1 MHQSLELRATQQLTL
16 SPQIVQAIR
25 ILQLSAADL
34 EHEVEEALAN
44 NPFLERTELTGSS
57 GTTSSTTEE
66 AVSAPADEDLGET
79 ATLSTSTNDVDAD
92 DREEHDPWTATS
104 SKRNDDERPIG
115 EGYAPS
121 TTLRDHLVEQIAGS
135 RLSEADR
142 IVVEIVIDGLDDDGY
157 LRQTSED
164 LLSAMPQE
172 LGVEPHDVDVAIRFV
187 QSMDP
192 PGIGARSLAECL
204 ALQLERLPDQTPEV
218 TIAKRIVREHID
230 LLALH
235 DSTRL
240 SQKLECGEEIIRRAN
255 ILIRT
260 LNPRPGAQFSDALA
274 RYVVADVVTR
284 KVNGK
289 WIASIHP
296 QALPNIQINQIY
308 ADALHRDRSGNG
320 ALSRHL
326 QEARWLIRN
335 VQQRFETIQRV
346 AQVIVDRQRR
356 FLELGE
362 LAMRPMMLRDVARE
376 LGLHPSTIS
385 RVTSNKYMET
395 PTGLIELKRFFS
407 SKLTN
412 DEDGTSCSSTAIRAL
427 IRELIAAENPTDP
440 LSDVQIARI
449 LASRSIKVARR
460 TVAKYRTA
468 LRIPSVEA
476 RRMSVPGSE
485 NRRATPPRPIAALA
499 QEQRSAKR
507 NAAQKR
513 KEEEAEHEQSEMPA
527 EPRIDE
533 TQIDRRRERPGSAVV
548 TF

>member
-1 MHQSLELRATQQLTL
+1 MQQSLELRTTQQLTL

-44 NPFLERTELTGSS
+44 NPFLEREETAAPPAAA
-57 GTTSSTTEE
+57 STTATTTASAEE
-66 AVSAPADEDLGET
+66 DVGEPAPSVAT
-79 ATLSTSTNDVDAD
+79 ATESD
-92 DREEHDPWTATS
+92 DDGEGHDPWTSVS
-104 SKRNDDERPIG
+104 SKRTDDERPIG
-115 EGYAPS
+115 EGYALS
-121 TTLRDHLVEQIAGS
+121 VTLRDHLIEQLAGS
-135 RLSEADR
+135 RLSEYDR
-142 IVVEIVIDGLDDDGY
+142 LVVEIIIDGLDDDGY
-157 LRQTSED
+157 LRQT
-164 LLSAMPQE
+164 PQE
-172 LGVEPHDVDVAIRFV
+172 LLSSLPEGHPVTAEDVDVAVRFV
-187 QSMDP
+187 QSLDP
-192 PGIGARSLAECL
+192 AGIGARNLAECL
-204 ALQLERLPDQTPEV
+204 GLQLDRVDDAGDELP
-218 TIAKRIVREHID
+218 IAKRIVREHLD

-240 SQKLECGEEIIRRAN
+240 AHKLNVTEETVRRAN
-255 ILIRT
+255 ILIRK
-260 LNPRPGAQFSDALA
+260 LNPRPGGQFSESQA
-274 RYVVADVVTR
+274 RYVVADVIAR

-308 ADALHRDRSGNG
+308 ADALQRDRSGNG
-320 ALSRHL
+320 ALTRHL

-362 LAMRPMMLRDVARE
+362 LAMRPLMLRDVARE

-395 PTGLIELKRFFS
+395 PSGLIELKRFFS
-407 SKLTN
+407 SRLTN
-412 DEDGTSCSSTAIRAL
+412 EEDGSSCSSTAIRAL
-427 IRELIAAENPTDP
+427 IRELIAAEDARNP

-476 RRMSVPGSE
+476 RRMSVTGVEPL
-485 NRRATPPRPIAALA
+485 RPAPPRPIAALA
-499 QEQRSAKR
+499 SERRWSKR
-507 NAAQKR
+507 NQQAPK
-513 KEEEAEHEQSEMPA
+513 AESPSELTP
-527 EPRIDE
+527 P
-533 TQIDRRRERPGSAVV
+533 V
-548 TF
+548 

>member
-1 MHQSLELRATQQLTL
+1 MQQTLELRTTQQLTL

-44 NPFLERTELTGSS
+44 NPFLERAEPASATAA
-57 GTTSSTTEE
+57 GTTPSSTAANEE
-66 AVSAPADEDLGET
+66 EPAEAAPAPSAGTE
-79 ATLSTSTNDVDAD
+79 SD
-92 DREEHDPWTATS
+92 DDSEAHDPWTSTT

-115 EGYAPS
+115 EGYALN
-121 TTLRDHLVEQIAGS
+121 TTLRDHLIEQLAGS
-135 RLSEADR
+135 RLSEYDR
-142 IVVEIVIDGLDDDGY
+142 LVVEIVIDGLDDDGY
-157 LRQTSED
+157 LRQTPEE
-164 LLSAMPQE
+164 LLSALPE
-172 LGVEPHDVDVAIRFV
+172 GITVSAEDVDVAVRFV
-187 QSMDP
+187 QSLDP

-204 ALQLERLPDQTPEV
+204 SLQLDRFGDEGEELAV
-218 TIAKRIVREHID
+218 AKQIVRQHLD

-240 SQKLECGEEIIRRAN
+240 AHKLGVPEETIRRAN
-255 ILIRT
+255 VFIRK
-260 LNPRPGAQFSDALA
+260 LNPRPGGQFSESQA
-274 RYVVADVVTR
+274 RYVVADVIAR

-308 ADALHRDRSGNG
+308 ADALQRDRSGNG
-320 ALSRHL
+320 ALTRHL

-362 LAMRPMMLRDVARE
+362 LAMRPLMLRDVARE

-395 PTGLIELKRFFS
+395 PSGLIELKRFFS
-407 SKLTN
+407 SRLTN
-412 DEDGTSCSSTAIRAL
+412 EEDGSSCSSTAIRAL
-427 IRELIAAENPTDP
+427 IRELIAAEDARNP

-476 RRMSVPGSE
+476 RRMSVTGVEPT
-485 NRRATPPRPIAALA
+485 RPAPPRPIAALA
-499 QEQRSAKR
+499 SERRWSKR
-507 NAAQKR
+507 NQAQK
-513 KEEEAEHEQSEMPA
+513 PA
-527 EPRIDE
+527 ATNELSP
-533 TQIDRRRERPGSAVV
+533 SN
-548 TF
+548 

>member
-1 MHQSLELRATQQLTL
+1 MQQSLELRATQQLTL

-44 NPFLERTELTGSS
+44 NPFLERAEPSAQ
-57 GTTSSTTEE
+57 GTSATSSTTTTAAAEE
-66 AVSAPADEDLGET
+66 EPVEATPLAPAAAEAD
-79 ATLSTSTNDVDAD
+79 D
-92 DREEHDPWTATS
+92 DREEHDPWTS
-104 SKRNDDERPIG
+104 SSPKRTDDERPIG

-121 TTLRDHLVEQIAGS
+121 TTLRDHLVEQLAGA

-142 IVVEIVIDGLDDDGY
+142 LVVEIVIDGLDDDGY
-157 LRQTSED
+157 LRQTPEE
-164 LLSAMPQE
+164 LLSAMPPE
-172 LGVEPHDVDVAIRFV
+172 CHISPEEVDVAVRFV
-187 QSMDP
+187 QSLDP

-204 ALQLERLPDQTPEV
+204 HLQLERLSEQNDDIA
-218 TIAKRIVREHID
+218 IAKQIVRDHID

-240 SQKLECGEEIIRRAN
+240 SHKLGCGEEAIRRAN
-255 ILIRT
+255 IIIRS
-260 LNPRPGAQFSDALA
+260 LNPRPGAQFSDSQA
-274 RYVVADVVTR
+274 RYVVADVVAR

-296 QALPNIQINQIY
+296 QALPHIQINQIY
-308 ADALHRDRSGNG
+308 ADALQRDRSGNG
-320 ALSRHL
+320 ALARHL

-395 PTGLIELKRFFS
+395 PSGLIELKRFFS
-407 SKLTN
+407 SRLTN

-427 IRELIAAENPTDP
+427 IRELIAAENPADP

-476 RRMSVPGSE
+476 RRMAVTGGAP
-485 NRRATPPRPIAALA
+485 RRASPPRPIAALA
-499 QEQRSAKR
+499 SERRRSSKHAEPEADSKS
-507 NAAQKR
+507 
-513 KEEEAEHEQSEMPA
+513 EAEGKSEADSKSAPS
-527 EPRIDE
+527 DE
-533 TQIDRRRERPGSAVV
+533 IATA
-548 TF
+548 

>member
-1 MHQSLELRATQQLTL
+1 MQQTLEFRATQQLTL

-34 EHEVEEALAN
+34 DHEVEEALAN
-44 NPFLERTELTGSS
+44 NPFLERTESTS
-57 GTTSSTTEE
+57 GGAPSEDTPGEATASAADDDIGEPTALSTTNNE
-66 AVSAPADEDLGET
+66 VDMDE
-79 ATLSTSTNDVDAD
+79 
-92 DREEHDPWTATS
+92 REEHDPWTATA

-121 TTLRDHLVEQIAGS
+121 TTLREHLVDQLAGS
-135 RLSEADR
+135 RLSAAER
-142 IVVEIVIDGLDDDGY
+142 LVVEVVIDGLDDDGY
-157 LRQTSED
+157 LRQSADE

-172 LGVEPHDVDVAIRFV
+172 LGVELHDVEVAIRFI

-204 ALQLERLPDQTPEV
+204 ALQLERLPEHSAEV
-218 TIAKRIVREHID
+218 EIAKQIVREHID

-240 SQKLECGEEIIRRAN
+240 SQKLACSEESIRRAN
-255 ILIRT
+255 VIIRA
-260 LNPRPGAQFSDALA
+260 LNPRPGAQFSEALA

-296 QALPNIQINQIY
+296 QALPNIQVNQVY
-308 ADALHRDRSGNG
+308 ADALQRDRTGHG
-320 ALSRHL
+320 ALARHL

-427 IRELIAAENPTDP
+427 IRELIAAENPADP

-485 NRRATPPRPIAALA
+485 TRRSSPPRPIAALA

-507 NAAQKR
+507 KAAAQR
-513 KEEEAEHEQSEMPA
+513 KDA
-527 EPRIDE
+527 EPTRLEQLPPDAPVE
-533 TQIDRRRERPGSAVV
+533 HHERPVSQVV

>member
-1 MHQSLELRATQQLTL
+1 MQQTLELRATQQLTL

-25 ILQLSAADL
+25 ILQLSASDL

-44 NPFLERTELTGSS
+44 NPFLERVDPTGSAS
-57 GTTSSTTEE
+57 AGSTSSTSPSATGEE
-66 AVSAPADEDLGET
+66 ESADVPALPASSAENEDERDEY
-79 ATLSTSTNDVDAD
+79 
-92 DREEHDPWTATS
+92 DPWTSALP
-104 SKRNDDERPIG
+104 KRNDDERPIG

-121 TTLRDHLVEQIAGS
+121 TTLRDHLVEQLAGS
-135 RLSEADR
+135 RLTPKDR
-142 IVVEIVIDGLDDDGY
+142 LVVEVVIDGLDDDGY
-157 LRQTSED
+157 LRQTTDE
-164 LLSAMPQE
+164 LLSAMPPG
-172 LGVEPHDVDVAIRFV
+172 LGADAQAVECAIRFV

-204 ALQLERLPDQTPEV
+204 ALQLERLPEQSADIN
-218 TIAKRIVREHID
+218 IAKLIVRDHID

-240 SQKLECGEEIIRRAN
+240 SHKLECGEDAIRRAN
-255 ILIRT
+255 VLIKG
-260 LNPRPGAQFSDALA
+260 LNPRPGAQFSETQA
-274 RYVVADVVTR
+274 RYVVADVIAR

-308 ADALHRDRSGNG
+308 ADALQRDRSGNG
-320 ALSRHL
+320 ALARHL

-407 SKLTN
+407 SRLTN

-427 IRELIAAENPTDP
+427 IRELIAAENPADP

-476 RRMSVPGSE
+476 RRMSVPGAE
-485 NRRATPPRPIAALA
+485 PRRGSPPRPIAALA
-499 QEQRSAKR
+499 QERRSAKQ
-507 NAAQKR
+507 AAR
-513 KEEEAEHEQSEMPA
+513 APAAAEHEEEEESVVRPDPGAQPA
-527 EPRIDE
+527 SSP
-533 TQIDRRRERPGSAVV
+533 QVHAM
-548 TF
+548 

>member
-1 MHQSLELRATQQLTL
+1 MQQSLELRTTQQLTL

-44 NPFLERTELTGSS
+44 NPFLERAESAAQP
-57 GTTSSTTEE
+57 TTPSTTATASTAE
-66 AVSAPADEDLGET
+66 DEVVEPVQTPTTASESDDDGEG
-79 ATLSTSTNDVDAD
+79 
-92 DREEHDPWTATS
+92 HDPWTSTAP
-104 SKRNDDERPIG
+104 KRSDDERPIG
-115 EGYAPS
+115 EGYALS
-121 TTLRDHLVEQIAGS
+121 VTLRDHLVEQLAGS
-135 RLSEADR
+135 RLSDYDR
-142 IVVEIVIDGLDDDGY
+142 LVVEIVIDGLDDDGY
-157 LRQTSED
+157 LRQTPEELMST
-164 LLSAMPQE
+164 LPQGHPVTAE
-172 LGVEPHDVDVAIRFV
+172 DVDVAIRFV

-204 ALQLERLPDQTPEV
+204 TLQLDRMSDESDELA
-218 TIAKRIVREHID
+218 IAKRIVREHLD

-240 SQKLECGEEIIRRAN
+240 AHKLNVTEETVRRAN
-255 ILIRT
+255 ILIRK
-260 LNPRPGAQFSDALA
+260 LNPRPGGQFSESQA
-274 RYVVADVVTR
+274 RYVVADVIAR

-289 WIASIHP
+289 WVASIHP

-308 ADALHRDRSGNG
+308 ADALQRDRSGNG
-320 ALSRHL
+320 ALTRHL

-362 LAMRPMMLRDVARE
+362 LAMRPLMLRDVARE

-395 PTGLIELKRFFS
+395 PSGLIELKRFFS
-407 SKLTN
+407 SRLTN
-412 DEDGTSCSSTAIRAL
+412 DEDGSSCSSTAIRAL
-427 IRELIAAENPTDP
+427 IRELIAAEDPRNP

-468 LRIPSVEA
+468 LRLPSVEA
-476 RRMSVPGSE
+476 RRMSVTGVEPT
-485 NRRATPPRPIAALA
+485 RPAPPRPIAALA
-499 QEQRSAKR
+499 SERRWSKR
-507 NAAQKR
+507 NQQAQKPDAPN
-513 KEEEAEHEQSEMPA
+513 ELTS
-527 EPRIDE
+527 
-533 TQIDRRRERPGSAVV
+533 SA
-548 TF
+548 

>member
-1 MHQSLELRATQQLTL
+1 MRLADSDGTIAPGATMQQSLDLRTTQQLTL

-25 ILQLSAADL
+25 ILQLSASDL

-44 NPFLERTELTGSS
+44 NPFLERAESAAQPTAA
-57 GTTSSTTEE
+57 STTGTVAASPEEE
-66 AVSAPADEDLGET
+66 APEPVTSPSAAAESEDDGEG
-79 ATLSTSTNDVDAD
+79 
-92 DREEHDPWTATS
+92 HDPWTSTS
-104 SKRNDDERPIG
+104 PRRTDDERPIG

-121 TTLRDHLVEQIAGS
+121 VTLRDHLVEQLAGS
-135 RLSEADR
+135 RLSEYDR
-142 IVVEIVIDGLDDDGY
+142 LVVEMVIDGLDDDGY
-157 LRQTSED
+157 LRQSPEE
-164 LLSAMPQE
+164 LLSL
-172 LGVEPHDVDVAIRFV
+172 LGDGHPVTVEDVDVAVRFV
-187 QSMDP
+187 QSLDP
-192 PGIGARSLAECL
+192 AGIGARSLAECL
-204 ALQLERLPDQTPEV
+204 ALQLDRMTDAGDELH
-218 TIAKRIVREHID
+218 IAKRIVREHLD

-240 SQKLECGEEIIRRAN
+240 AHKLGVTEETIRRAN
-255 ILIRT
+255 ILIRK
-260 LNPRPGAQFSDALA
+260 LNPRPGGQFSESQA
-274 RYVVADVVTR
+274 RYVVADVITR

-289 WIASIHP
+289 WVASIHP

-308 ADALHRDRSGNG
+308 ADALQRDRSGNG
-320 ALSRHL
+320 ALTRHL

-362 LAMRPMMLRDVARE
+362 LAMRPLMLRDVARE

-407 SKLTN
+407 SRLTN
-412 DEDGTSCSSTAIRAL
+412 EEDGSSCSSTAIRAL
-427 IRELIAAENPTDP
+427 IRELIAAENPSNP

-476 RRMSVPGSE
+476 RRMSVTGVEPT
-485 NRRATPPRPIAALA
+485 RPAPPRPIAALA
-499 QEQRSAKR
+499 SERRWSKR
-507 NAAQKR
+507 NQPPKSGAPT
-513 KEEEAEHEQSEMPA
+513 ELSP
-527 EPRIDE
+527 
-533 TQIDRRRERPGSAVV
+533 SL
-548 TF
+548 

>member
-1 MHQSLELRATQQLTL
+1 MQQSLELRTTQQLTL

-34 EHEVEEALAN
+34 EHEVEEALAS
-44 NPFLERTELTGSS
+44 NPFLERVESTAQP
-57 GTTSSTTEE
+57 TTSTTATATTVEEE
-66 AVSAPADEDLGET
+66 AAEPTPAPTAGAEIDDEAD
-79 ATLSTSTNDVDAD
+79 A
-92 DREEHDPWTATS
+92 HDPWTSTS
-104 SKRNDDERPIG
+104 SKRTDDERPIG
-115 EGYAPS
+115 EGYALNA
-121 TTLRDHLVEQIAGS
+121 TLRDHLIEQLAGS
-135 RLSEADR
+135 RLSEHDR
-142 IVVEIVIDGLDDDGY
+142 LVVEIVIDGLDDDGY
-157 LRQTSED
+157 LRQTPED
-164 LLSAMPQE
+164 LLSALPE
-172 LGVEPHDVDVAIRFV
+172 GVSISAQDVDVAVRFV
-187 QSMDP
+187 QSLDP

-204 ALQLERLPDQTPEV
+204 ALQLERMENGAEELG
-218 TIAKRIVREHID
+218 IAKRIVRDHLD

-240 SQKLECGEEIIRRAN
+240 AHKLGVSEETIRRAN
-255 ILIRT
+255 ILIRK
-260 LNPRPGAQFSDALA
+260 LNPRPGGQFSESQA
-274 RYVVADVVTR
+274 RYVVADVITR

-308 ADALHRDRSGNG
+308 ADALQRDRSGNG
-320 ALSRHL
+320 ALTRHL

-362 LAMRPMMLRDVARE
+362 LAMRPLMLRDVARE

-395 PTGLIELKRFFS
+395 PSGLIELKRFFS
-407 SKLTN
+407 SRLTN
-412 DEDGTSCSSTAIRAL
+412 EEDGSSCSSTAIRAL
-427 IRELIAAENPTDP
+427 IRELIAAENPANP

-449 LASRSIKVARR
+449 LASRSIRVARR

-476 RRMSVPGSE
+476 RRMAVTGVES
-485 NRRATPPRPIAALA
+485 NRSTPPRPIAALA
-499 QEQRSAKR
+499 SERRWSKR
-507 NAAQKR
+507 NQPQPAGAAST
-513 KEEEAEHEQSEMPA
+513 EQPPA
-527 EPRIDE
+527 P
-533 TQIDRRRERPGSAVV
+533 
-548 TF
+548 

>member
-1 MHQSLELRATQQLTL
+1 VDQL
-16 SPQIVQAIR
+16 
-25 ILQLSAADL
+25 
-34 EHEVEEALAN
+34 
-44 NPFLERTELTGSS
+44 
-57 GTTSSTTEE
+57 
-66 AVSAPADEDLGET
+66 
-79 ATLSTSTNDVDAD
+79 
-92 DREEHDPWTATS
+92 
-104 SKRNDDERPIG
+104 
-115 EGYAPS
+115 
-121 TTLRDHLVEQIAGS
+121 AGS
-135 RLSEADR
+135 RLSDAER
-142 IVVEIVIDGLDDDGY
+142 LLVEVVIDGLDDDGY
-157 LRQTSED
+157 LRQTTEE
-164 LLSAMPQE
+164 LLSAMPQK
-172 LGVEPHDVDVAIRFV
+172 LGVEAHDIEVAIRFI

-204 ALQLERLPDQTPEV
+204 ALQLERLPEHSEDIE
-218 TIAKRIVREHID
+218 IAQRIVREHID

-240 SQKLECGEEIIRRAN
+240 SQKLGCSEEAIRRAN
-255 ILIRT
+255 MVIRT
-260 LNPRPGAQFSDALA
+260 LNPRPGAQFSEALA
-274 RYVVADVVTR
+274 RYVVADVITR
-284 KVNGK
+284 KINGK
-289 WIASIHP
+289 WVASIHP
-296 QALPNIQINQIY
+296 QALPNIQVNQIY
-308 ADALHRDRSGNG
+308 AEALHRDRTGNG
-320 ALSRHL
+320 ALARHL

-407 SKLTN
+407 SRLTN

-427 IRELIAAENPTDP
+427 IRELIAAENPADP

-485 NRRATPPRPIAALA
+485 ARRSAPPRPIAALA

-507 NAAQKR
+507 KAATQR
-513 KEEEAEHEQSEMPA
+513 EDEDPVHPQDDARIEHRQ
-527 EPRIDE
+527 
-533 TQIDRRRERPGSAVV
+533 RPSSAVV
-548 TF
+548 IF

>member
-66 AVSAPADEDLGET
+66 AISAPADEDLPET
-79 ATLSTSTNDVDAD
+79 AALSTSTNDIDAD

-135 RLSEADR
+135 RLSDADR
-142 IVVEIVIDGLDDDGY
+142 LVVEIVIDGLDDDGY

-172 LGVEPHDVDVAIRFV
+172 LGVEPHDVDVAVRFV

-218 TIAKRIVREHID
+218 AIAKRIVREHID

-427 IRELIAAENPTDP
+427 IRELIAAENPADP

-485 NRRATPPRPIAALA
+485 SRRATPPRPIAALA

-513 KEEEAEHEQSEMPA
+513 KEEEAEHEQSEIPA
-527 EPRIDE
+527 EPQIDD
-533 TQIDRRRERPGSAVV
+533 TPIDRRRERPGSAVI

>member
-1 MHQSLELRATQQLTL
+1 MQQTLELRATQQLTL

-44 NPFLERTELTGSS
+44 NPFLERTEPAAAAAASS
-57 GTTSSTTEE
+57 TSST
-66 AVSAPADEDLGET
+66 VSTPGSEDET
-79 ATLSTSTNDVDAD
+79 AESPALPTTAAEMED
-92 DREEHDPWTATS
+92 DRDEHDSWANALP
-104 SKRNDDERPIG
+104 KRNDDERPIG

-121 TTLRDHLVEQIAGS
+121 TTLRDHLIEQLAGS
-135 RLSEADR
+135 RLSDADR
-142 IVVEIVIDGLDDDGY
+142 LVVEIVIDGLDDDGY
-157 LRQTSED
+157 LRQSADE
-164 LLSAMPQE
+164 LLSAMPPEYQ
-172 LGVEPHDVDVAIRFV
+172 VESQDVDVAVRFV

-204 ALQLERLPDQTPEV
+204 ALQLERLPEQTPDTE
-218 TIAKRIVREHID
+218 IAKRIVRQHID

-240 SQKLECGEEIIRRAN
+240 AHKLECGEDAIRRAN
-255 ILIRT
+255 ILIKS

-274 RYVVADVVTR
+274 RYVVADVITR

-308 ADALHRDRSGNG
+308 ADALQRDRSGNG

-395 PTGLIELKRFFS
+395 PSGLIELKRFFS
-407 SKLTN
+407 SRLTN

-427 IRELIAAENPTDP
+427 IRELIAAENSADP

-476 RRMSVPGSE
+476 RRMSVTGAEP
-485 NRRATPPRPIAALA
+485 RRSSPPRPIAALA
-499 QEQRSAKR
+499 QERRAKR
-507 NAAQKR
+507 AAQ
-513 KEEEAEHEQSEMPA
+513 AQQTIEHTPPEIA
-527 EPRIDE
+527 H
-533 TQIDRRRERPGSAVV
+533 V
-548 TF
+548 

>member
-1 MHQSLELRATQQLTL
+1 MQQTLEFRATQQLTL

-25 ILQLSAADL
+25 ILQLSASDL

-44 NPFLERTELTGSS
+44 NPFLERTESTAGAAPSTEVA
-57 GTTSSTTEE
+57 GEATTSASDEDMDEPNSLSTT
-66 AVSAPADEDLGET
+66 G
-79 ATLSTSTNDVDAD
+79 NDVDMD
-92 DREEHDPWTATS
+92 DREEHDPWTATT

-121 TTLRDHLVEQIAGS
+121 TTLREYLVDQLAGS
-135 RLSEADR
+135 RLSDAER
-142 IVVEIVIDGLDDDGY
+142 LLVEVVIDGLDDDGY
-157 LRQTSED
+157 LRQTTEE

-172 LGVEPHDVDVAIRFV
+172 LGVEAHDIEVAIRFI

-204 ALQLERLPDQTPEV
+204 ALQLERLPEHSEDIE
-218 TIAKRIVREHID
+218 IAQRIVREHID

-240 SQKLECGEEIIRRAN
+240 SQKLECSEEAIRRAN
-255 ILIRT
+255 MVIRT
-260 LNPRPGAQFSDALA
+260 LNPRPGAQFSEALA
-274 RYVVADVVTR
+274 RYVVADVITR
-284 KVNGK
+284 KINGK
-289 WIASIHP
+289 WVASIHP
-296 QALPNIQINQIY
+296 QALPNIQVNQIY
-308 ADALHRDRSGNG
+308 ADALHRDRTGNG
-320 ALSRHL
+320 ALARHL

-407 SKLTN
+407 SRLTN

-427 IRELIAAENPTDP
+427 IRELIAAENPVDP

-485 NRRATPPRPIAALA
+485 TRRSSPPRPIAALA

-507 NAAQKR
+507 KAATQR
-513 KEEEAEHEQSEMPA
+513 KEEETEHPQDDA
-527 EPRIDE
+527 RIE
-533 TQIDRRRERPGSAVV
+533 HRQRPSSAVV
-548 TF
+548 IF

>member
-1 MHQSLELRATQQLTL
+1 MHQSLELRTTQQLTL

-34 EHEVEEALAN
+34 EHEVEEALSN
-44 NPFLERTELTGSS
+44 NPFLERTEAAGAAPPSS
-57 GTTSSTTEE
+57 ASASTTASVTEDESAE
-66 AVSAPADEDLGET
+66 APPLAST
-79 ATLSTSTNDVDAD
+79 AAEIDD
-92 DREEHDPWTATS
+92 DRGDDHDSWANSLP
-104 SKRNDDERPIG
+104 KRSDDERPIG

-121 TTLRDHLVEQIAGS
+121 TTLRDHLVEQLAGS
-135 RLSEADR
+135 RLSDADR
-142 IVVEIVIDGLDDDGY
+142 LVVEIVIDGLDDDGY
-157 LRQTSED
+157 LRQSTEE
-164 LLSAMPQE
+164 LLSAMPPE
-172 LGVEPHDVDVAIRFV
+172 CPVEPQDVDVAVRFV

-204 ALQLERLPDQTPEV
+204 ALQLDRLPERTPDV
-218 TIAKRIVREHID
+218 DIAKRIVREHID

-240 SQKLECGEEIIRRAN
+240 AHKLDCDEDTIRRAN
-255 ILIRT
+255 IIIKS

-308 ADALHRDRSGNG
+308 ADALQRDRSGNG

-427 IRELIAAENPTDP
+427 IRELIAAENPADP
-440 LSDVQIARI
+440 LSDVQIARV

-476 RRMSVPGSE
+476 RRMSVTGAEP
-485 NRRATPPRPIAALA
+485 RRSSPPRPIAALA
-499 QEQRSAKR
+499 QERRAKR
-507 NAAQKR
+507 AAQAQQL
-513 KEEEAEHEQSEMPA
+513 EAA
-527 EPRIDE
+527 
-533 TQIDRRRERPGSAVV
+533 TA
-548 TF
+548 

>member
-1 MHQSLELRATQQLTL
+1 MQQTLELRATQQLTL

-34 EHEVEEALAN
+34 EHEVEEALSN
-44 NPFLERTELTGSS
+44 NPFLERTDSAGNSTPATSTATTEAEDEVAES
-57 GTTSSTTEE
+57 GPVTTS
-66 AVSAPADEDLGET
+66 VSDPE
-79 ATLSTSTNDVDAD
+79 D
-92 DREEHDPWTATS
+92 DRDDHDSWASVS

-121 TTLRDHLVEQIAGS
+121 TTLRDHLVEQLAGS
-135 RLSEADR
+135 RLSDADR
-142 IVVEIVIDGLDDDGY
+142 LVVEVVIDGLDDDGY
-157 LRQTSED
+157 LRQTPEEI
-164 LLSAMPQE
+164 LSAVPPE
-172 LGVEPHDVDVAIRFV
+172 CPIGAEDIDVAVRFV

-204 ALQLERLPDQTPEV
+204 ALQLERLPEQTDDV
-218 TIAKRIVREHID
+218 QVGKRIVREHID

-240 SQKLECGEEIIRRAN
+240 SHKLGCSEETIRRAN
-255 ILIRT
+255 ILIRR
-260 LNPRPGAQFSDALA
+260 LNPRPGAQFSDSQA
-274 RYVVADVVTR
+274 RYVVADVITR
-284 KVNGK
+284 KLNGK

-308 ADALHRDRSGNG
+308 ADALQRDRSGNG
-320 ALSRHL
+320 ALARHL

-407 SKLTN
+407 SRLTN
-412 DEDGTSCSSTAIRAL
+412 DEDGTTCSSTAIRAL
-427 IRELIAAENPTDP
+427 IRELIAAENPADP

-476 RRMSVPGSE
+476 RRMSVTGIAP
-485 NRRATPPRPIAALA
+485 RRNSPPRPIAALA
-499 QEQRSAKR
+499 SERRSAQR
-507 NAAQKR
+507 NASRAQ
-513 KEEEAEHEQSEMPA
+513 EASPSPTELAS
-527 EPRIDE
+527 
-533 TQIDRRRERPGSAVV
+533 SL
-548 TF
+548 

>member
-1 MHQSLELRATQQLTL
+1 MCLADKATITALGANMQQSLELRTTQQLTL

-44 NPFLERTELTGSS
+44 NPFLERTEPATQPAASS
-57 GTTSSTTEE
+57 TSSAAAPAEEDTVEPVAPTASATESEDDGDAHQPWTTTS
-66 AVSAPADEDLGET
+66 P
-79 ATLSTSTNDVDAD
+79 
-92 DREEHDPWTATS
+92 
-104 SKRNDDERPIG
+104 KRTDDERPIG
-115 EGYAPS
+115 EGYALS
-121 TTLRDHLVEQIAGS
+121 VTLRDHLVEQLAGS
-135 RLSEADR
+135 RLSEYDR
-142 IVVEIVIDGLDDDGY
+142 LVVEIVIDGLDDDGY
-157 LRQTSED
+157 LRQSPEE
-164 LLSAMPQE
+164 LLSALPAGHSVTPE
-172 LGVEPHDVDVAIRFV
+172 EVEVAVRLV
-187 QSMDP
+187 QSLDP
-192 PGIGARSLAECL
+192 PGIGARNLAECL
-204 ALQLERLPDQTPEV
+204 ALQLERSGESGDEV
-218 TIAKRIVREHID
+218 EIAKRIVREHLD

-240 SQKLECGEEIIRRAN
+240 AHKLGVSEEMIRRAN
-255 ILIRT
+255 ILIRK
-260 LNPRPGAQFSDALA
+260 LNPRPGGQFSESQA
-274 RYVVADVVTR
+274 RYVVADVVAR

-308 ADALHRDRSGNG
+308 ADALSRDRSGNG
-320 ALSRHL
+320 ALTRHL

-362 LAMRPMMLRDVARE
+362 LAMRPLMLRDVARE

-395 PTGLIELKRFFS
+395 PSGLIELKRFFS
-407 SKLTN
+407 SRLTN
-412 DEDGTSCSSTAIRAL
+412 EEDGSSCSSTAIRAL
-427 IRELIAAENPTDP
+427 IRELIAAEDPRNP

-476 RRMSVPGSE
+476 RRMSVTGVEPT
-485 NRRATPPRPIAALA
+485 RPAPPRPIAALA
-499 QEQRSAKR
+499 SERRWSKR
-507 NAAQKR
+507 NQQSQKP
-513 KEEEAEHEQSEMPA
+513 EAPNEATP
-527 EPRIDE
+527 P
-533 TQIDRRRERPGSAVV
+533 V
-548 TF
+548 

>member
-1 MHQSLELRATQQLTL
+1 MQQTLEFRATQQLTL

-25 ILQLSAADL
+25 ILQLSASDL

-44 NPFLERTELTGSS
+44 NPFLERTESTAGAAPSTEAA
-57 GTTSSTTEE
+57 GEATTSATDEDMAEPTSLSTT
-66 AVSAPADEDLGET
+66 G
-79 ATLSTSTNDVDAD
+79 NDVDMD
-92 DREEHDPWTATS
+92 DREEHDPWTATT

-121 TTLRDHLVEQIAGS
+121 TTLRDYLVDQLAGS
-135 RLSEADR
+135 RLSDAER
-142 IVVEIVIDGLDDDGY
+142 LLVEVVIDGLDDDGY
-157 LRQTSED
+157 LRQTTEE
-164 LLSAMPQE
+164 LLSAMPQK
-172 LGVEPHDVDVAIRFV
+172 LGVEAHDIEVAIRFI

-204 ALQLERLPDQTPEV
+204 ALQLERLPEHSEDIE
-218 TIAKRIVREHID
+218 IAQRIVREHID

-240 SQKLECGEEIIRRAN
+240 SQKLGCSEEAIRRAN
-255 ILIRT
+255 MVIRT
-260 LNPRPGAQFSDALA
+260 LNPRPGAQFSEALA
-274 RYVVADVVTR
+274 RYVVADVITR
-284 KVNGK
+284 KINGK
-289 WIASIHP
+289 WVASIHP
-296 QALPNIQINQIY
+296 QALPNIQVNQIY
-308 ADALHRDRSGNG
+308 AEALHRDRTGNG
-320 ALSRHL
+320 ALARHL

-407 SKLTN
+407 SRLTN

-427 IRELIAAENPTDP
+427 IRELIAAENPADP

-485 NRRATPPRPIAALA
+485 ARRSAPPRPIAALA

-507 NAAQKR
+507 KAATQR
-513 KEEEAEHEQSEMPA
+513 EDEDPVHPQDDARIEHRQ
-527 EPRIDE
+527 
-533 TQIDRRRERPGSAVV
+533 RPSSAVV
-548 TF
+548 IF

>member
-1 MHQSLELRATQQLTL
+1 MQQTLEFRATQQLTL

-25 ILQLSAADL
+25 ILQLSASDL

-44 NPFLERTELTGSS
+44 NPFLERTESTAGAAPSTEVA
-57 GTTSSTTEE
+57 GEATTSASDEDMDEPNSLSTT
-66 AVSAPADEDLGET
+66 G
-79 ATLSTSTNDVDAD
+79 NDVDMD
-92 DREEHDPWTATS
+92 DREEHDPWTATT

-121 TTLRDHLVEQIAGS
+121 TTLREYLVDQLAGS
-135 RLSEADR
+135 RLSDAER
-142 IVVEIVIDGLDDDGY
+142 LLVEVVIDGLDDDGY
-157 LRQTSED
+157 LRQTTEE

-172 LGVEPHDVDVAIRFV
+172 LGVEAHDIEVAIRFI

-204 ALQLERLPDQTPEV
+204 ALQLERLPEHSEDIE
-218 TIAKRIVREHID
+218 IAQRIVREHID

-240 SQKLECGEEIIRRAN
+240 SQKLECSEEAIRRAN
-255 ILIRT
+255 MVIRT
-260 LNPRPGAQFSDALA
+260 LNPRPGAQFSEALA
-274 RYVVADVVTR
+274 RYVVADVITR
-284 KVNGK
+284 KINGK
-289 WIASIHP
+289 WVASIHP
-296 QALPNIQINQIY
+296 QALPNIQVNQIY
-308 ADALHRDRSGNG
+308 ADALHRDRTGNG
-320 ALSRHL
+320 ALARHL

-407 SKLTN
+407 SRLTN

-427 IRELIAAENPTDP
+427 IRELIAAENPVDP

-485 NRRATPPRPIAALA
+485 TRRSSPPRPIAALA

-507 NAAQKR
+507 KAATQR
-513 KEEEAEHEQSEMPA
+513 KEEEPEHPQDDA
-527 EPRIDE
+527 RIE
-533 TQIDRRRERPGSAVV
+533 HRQRPSSAVV
-548 TF
+548 IF

>member
-1 MHQSLELRATQQLTL
+1 MQQSLELRATQQLTL

-34 EHEVEEALAN
+34 EHEVEEALSN
-44 NPFLERTELTGSS
+44 NPFLERVEPTTAAAA
-57 GTTSSTTEE
+57 GTTTT
-66 AVSAPADEDLGET
+66 ST
-79 ATLSTSTNDVDAD
+79 ATTAEEEVPEPAPLAAASSDAD
-92 DREEHDPWTATS
+92 DDREDHDPWTSTS
-104 SKRNDDERPIG
+104 PKRTDDERPIG

-121 TTLRDHLVEQIAGS
+121 TTLRDHLVEQLAGS
-135 RLSEADR
+135 RLSVADR
-142 IVVEIVIDGLDDDGY
+142 LIVEIVIDGLDDDGY
-157 LRQTSED
+157 LRQTPEE
-164 LLSAMPQE
+164 LLSAMPAEVQVSPDE
-172 LGVEPHDVDVAIRFV
+172 VDVAVRFV
-187 QSMDP
+187 QSLDP
-192 PGIGARSLAECL
+192 PGIGARSLSECL
-204 ALQLERLPDQTPEV
+204 SLQLERLPEQGPDV
-218 TIAKRIVREHID
+218 DIAKHIVREHID

-240 SQKLECGEEIIRRAN
+240 SHKLGCGEDAIRRAN
-255 ILIRT
+255 IVIRS
-260 LNPRPGAQFSDALA
+260 LNPRPGAQFSEAQA
-274 RYVVADVVTR
+274 RYVVADVVAR

-308 ADALHRDRSGNG
+308 ADALQRDRSGNG

-395 PTGLIELKRFFS
+395 PSGLIELKRFFS
-407 SKLTN
+407 SRLTN
-412 DEDGTSCSSTAIRAL
+412 DEDGTTCSSTAIRAL
-427 IRELIAAENPTDP
+427 IRELIAAENPSDP

-476 RRMSVPGSE
+476 RRMAVSGGEP
-485 NRRATPPRPIAALA
+485 RRASPPRPIAALA
-499 QEQRSAKR
+499 SERRSSKKNAEAKGEDMASSSGEV
-507 NAAQKR
+507 AA
-513 KEEEAEHEQSEMPA
+513 A
-527 EPRIDE
+527 
-533 TQIDRRRERPGSAVV
+533 
-548 TF
+548 

>member
-1 MHQSLELRATQQLTL
+1 MQQSLELRTTQQLTL

-34 EHEVEEALAN
+34 EHEVEEALSN
-44 NPFLERTELTGSS
+44 NPFLERPESGAPTASATTTTAASASEEEVVEPSPAATTGS
-57 GTTSSTTEE
+57 
-66 AVSAPADEDLGET
+66 
-79 ATLSTSTNDVDAD
+79 DAD
-92 DREEHDPWTATS
+92 DEGEGHDPWTSAAP
-104 SKRNDDERPIG
+104 KRNDDERPIG
-115 EGYAPS
+115 EGYALT
-121 TTLRDHLVEQIAGS
+121 TTLRDHLIEQLAGS
-135 RLSEADR
+135 RLSEYDR
-142 IVVEIVIDGLDDDGY
+142 LVVEIAIDGLDDDGY
-157 LRQTSED
+157 LRQTPEE
-164 LLSAMPQE
+164 LLSSLPEGLTVSAD
-172 LGVEPHDVDVAIRFV
+172 DVDVAVRYV
-187 QSMDP
+187 QSLDP

-204 ALQLERLPDQTPEV
+204 ALQLERMAHEPREELAV
-218 TIAKRIVREHID
+218 AKQIVRDHLD

-240 SQKLECGEEIIRRAN
+240 AHKLGVSEELIRRAN
-255 ILIRT
+255 ILIKK
-260 LNPRPGAQFSDALA
+260 LNPRPGGQFSEAQA
-274 RYVVADVVTR
+274 RYVVADVIAR
-284 KVNGK
+284 KVGGK

-308 ADALHRDRSGNG
+308 ADALQRDRSGNG
-320 ALSRHL
+320 ALTRHL

-362 LAMRPMMLRDVARE
+362 LAMRPLMLRDVARE

-395 PTGLIELKRFFS
+395 PSGLIELKRFFS
-407 SKLTN
+407 SRLTN
-412 DEDGTSCSSTAIRAL
+412 DEDGSSCSSTAIRAL
-427 IRELIAAENPTDP
+427 IRELIAAESPGNP

-476 RRMSVPGSE
+476 RRMSVTGGEPS
-485 NRRATPPRPIAALA
+485 RSTPPRPIAALA
-499 QEQRSAKR
+499 SERRWSKQRPQPQPPVTSS
-507 NAAQKR
+507 
-513 KEEEAEHEQSEMPA
+513 EAPPTA
-527 EPRIDE
+527 
-533 TQIDRRRERPGSAVV
+533 
-548 TF
+548 

>member
-1 MHQSLELRATQQLTL
+1 MQQQQTLELRATQQLTL

-44 NPFLERTELTGSS
+44 NPFLERTEPAVPVTPPA
-57 GTTSSTTEE
+57 TVATAPTEE
-66 AVSAPADEDLGET
+66 EVAEPAPLTAASADGE
-79 ATLSTSTNDVDAD
+79 D
-92 DREEHDPWTATS
+92 DREEHDPWTSTS
-104 SKRNDDERPIG
+104 AKRSDDERPIG

-121 TTLRDHLVEQIAGS
+121 TTLRDHLVEQLAGS
-135 RLSEADR
+135 RLSEIDR
-142 IVVEIVIDGLDDDGY
+142 LVVEVVIDGLDDDGY
-157 LRQTSED
+157 LRQSAEE
-164 LLSAMPQE
+164 LLSAIPQLQITPQE
-172 LGVEPHDVDVAIRFV
+172 VDVAVKFV
-187 QSMDP
+187 QSLDP

-204 ALQLERLPDQTPEV
+204 ALQLERHAEGGGDLD
-218 TIAKRIVREHID
+218 IAKQIVRNHLD

-240 SQKLECGEEIIRRAN
+240 SHKLGCGEDAIRRAN
-255 ILIRT
+255 ILIRS
-260 LNPRPGAQFSDALA
+260 LNPRPGAQFSDSQA
-274 RYVVADVVTR
+274 RYVVADVIAR

-308 ADALHRDRSGNG
+308 ADALQRDRSGNG
-320 ALSRHL
+320 ALVRHL

-395 PTGLIELKRFFS
+395 PSGLIELKRFFS
-407 SKLTN
+407 SRLTN
-412 DEDGTSCSSTAIRAL
+412 DEDGTTCSSTAIRAL
-427 IRELIAAENPTDP
+427 IRELIAAENPSDP

-476 RRMSVPGSE
+476 RRMSVAGGGEASRP
-485 NRRATPPRPIAALA
+485 APPRPIAALA
-499 QEQRSAKR
+499 SERRGSKR
-507 NAAQKR
+507 GAAPTPAQKPV
-513 KEEEAEHEQSEMPA
+513 S
-527 EPRIDE
+527 
-533 TQIDRRRERPGSAVV
+533 PGEIA
-548 TF
+548 TA

>member
-1 MHQSLELRATQQLTL
+1 MQQSLELRTTQQLTL

-44 NPFLERTELTGSS
+44 NPFLERAESAAQP
-57 GTTSSTTEE
+57 TTPSTTATASTAE
-66 AVSAPADEDLGET
+66 DEVVEPVQTPTTASESDDDGEG
-79 ATLSTSTNDVDAD
+79 
-92 DREEHDPWTATS
+92 HDPWTSTS
-104 SKRNDDERPIG
+104 PKRSDDERPIG
-115 EGYAPS
+115 EGYALS
-121 TTLRDHLVEQIAGS
+121 VTLRDHLVEQLAGS
-135 RLSEADR
+135 RLSDYDR
-142 IVVEIVIDGLDDDGY
+142 LVVEIVIDGLDDDGY
-157 LRQTSED
+157 LRQTPEELMST
-164 LLSAMPQE
+164 LPQGHPVTAE
-172 LGVEPHDVDVAIRFV
+172 DVDVAIRFV

-204 ALQLERLPDQTPEV
+204 TLQLDRMSDESDELA
-218 TIAKRIVREHID
+218 IAKRIVREHLD

-240 SQKLECGEEIIRRAN
+240 AHKLNVTEETVRRAN
-255 ILIRT
+255 ILIRK
-260 LNPRPGAQFSDALA
+260 LNPRPGGQFSESQA
-274 RYVVADVVTR
+274 RYVVADVIAR

-289 WIASIHP
+289 WVASIHP

-308 ADALHRDRSGNG
+308 ADALQRDRSGNG
-320 ALSRHL
+320 ALTRHL

-362 LAMRPMMLRDVARE
+362 LAMRPLMLRDVARE

-395 PTGLIELKRFFS
+395 PSGLIELKRFFS
-407 SKLTN
+407 SRLTN
-412 DEDGTSCSSTAIRAL
+412 DEDGSSCSSTAIRAL
-427 IRELIAAENPTDP
+427 IRELIAAEDPRNP

-468 LRIPSVEA
+468 LRLPSVEA
-476 RRMSVPGSE
+476 RRMSVTGVEPT
-485 NRRATPPRPIAALA
+485 RPAPPRPIAALA
-499 QEQRSAKR
+499 SERRWSKR
-507 NAAQKR
+507 NQQAQKPDAPN
-513 KEEEAEHEQSEMPA
+513 ELTS
-527 EPRIDE
+527 
-533 TQIDRRRERPGSAVV
+533 SA
-548 TF
+548 

>member
-1 MHQSLELRATQQLTL
+1 MQQTLELRATQQLTL

-44 NPFLERTELTGSS
+44 NPFLERTEPAAGS
-57 GTTSSTTEE
+57 GTTASTAEE
-66 AVSAPADEDLGET
+66 TVSAPADEDLAET
-79 ATLSTSTNDVDAD
+79 ATLSTSSSEVDVD
-92 DREEHDPWTATS
+92 DREDHDPWTAS
-104 SKRNDDERPIG
+104 SAKRNDDERPIG

-135 RLSEADR
+135 RLSDADR
-142 IVVEIVIDGLDDDGY
+142 LVVEVVIDGLDDDGY
-157 LRQTSED
+157 LRQTPEE
-164 LLSAMPQE
+164 LLSAMPKE

-204 ALQLERLPDQTPEV
+204 ALQLERLPDQTHDVE
-218 TIAKRIVREHID
+218 IAKRIVREHID

-240 SQKLECGEEIIRRAN
+240 SQKLECSEETIRRAN
-255 ILIRT
+255 IAIRA

-308 ADALHRDRSGNG
+308 ADALQRDRSGNG

-395 PTGLIELKRFFS
+395 PSGLIELKRFFS

-427 IRELIAAENPTDP
+427 IRELIAAENPADP

-476 RRMSVPGSE
+476 RRMSVPGGE
-485 NRRATPPRPIAALA
+485 TRRITPPRPIAALA

-507 NAAQKR
+507 NAAKQR
-513 KEEEAEHEQSEMPA
+513 KEEEAEPEQSEALPETA
-527 EPRIDE
+527 IDH
-533 TQIDRRRERPGSAVV
+533 RRDRPGSAVV

>member
-1 MHQSLELRATQQLTL
+1 MQQSLELRATQQLTL

-44 NPFLERTELTGSS
+44 NPFLERVEPTASAGPTA
-57 GTTSSTTEE
+57 SSTTTAAAAEDE
-66 AVSAPADEDLGET
+66 GAETPAAPA
-79 ATLSTSTNDVDAD
+79 ATIEFDD
-92 DREEHDPWTATS
+92 DRDEHDPWTSALP
-104 SKRNDDERPIG
+104 KRNDDERPIG

-121 TTLRDHLVEQIAGS
+121 TSLRDHLVEQLAGS
-135 RLSEADR
+135 RLSAADR
-142 IVVEIVIDGLDDDGY
+142 FVIETVIDGLDDDGY
-157 LRQTSED
+157 LRQTNEE
-164 LLSAMPQE
+164 LLHALPPE
-172 LGVEPHDVDVAIRFV
+172 YPVEAQDIDVAVRFV

-204 ALQLERLPDQTPEV
+204 ALQLARLPEQTADV
-218 TIAKRIVREHID
+218 DIAKKIVREHID

-240 SQKLECGEEIIRRAN
+240 SHKLGCGEDAIRRAN
-255 ILIRT
+255 ILIKN
-260 LNPRPGAQFSDALA
+260 LNPRPGAQFSDSLA
-274 RYVVADVVTR
+274 RYVVADVVAR

-308 ADALHRDRSGNG
+308 ADALQRDRSGNG
-320 ALSRHL
+320 GLARHL

-395 PTGLIELKRFFS
+395 PSGLIELKRFFS
-407 SKLTN
+407 SRLTN

-427 IRELIAAENPTDP
+427 IRELISAENPADP

-476 RRMSVPGSE
+476 RRMSVTGAEP
-485 NRRATPPRPIAALA
+485 RRSSPPRPIAALA
-499 QEQRSAKR
+499 QERRTAKRSA
-507 NAAQKR
+507 Q
-513 KEEEAEHEQSEMPA
+513 QQPQPPSEVPA
-527 EPRIDE
+527 
-533 TQIDRRRERPGSAVV
+533 V
-548 TF
+548 

>member
-1 MHQSLELRATQQLTL
+1 MQQTLELRATQQLTL

-34 EHEVEEALAN
+34 EHEVEEALSN
-44 NPFLERTELTGSS
+44 NPFLERTETTTTGSTAS
-57 GTTSSTTEE
+57 GDAAATAEDEAAEATPMPTS
-66 AVSAPADEDLGET
+66 VS
-79 ATLSTSTNDVDAD
+79 DAGD
-92 DREEHDPWTATS
+92 DRDEHDPWS
-104 SKRNDDERPIG
+104 STTPKRNEDERPIG

-121 TTLRDHLVEQIAGS
+121 TTLRDHLVEQLAGN
-135 RLSEADR
+135 RLNDADR
-142 IVVEIVIDGLDDDGY
+142 LVVEVVIDGLDDDGY
-157 LRQTSED
+157 LRQTPEEI
-164 LLSAMPQE
+164 LSAVPPE
-172 LGVEPHDVDVAIRFV
+172 CPIGEEDIDVAVRFV

-204 ALQLERLPDQTPEV
+204 ALQLERLPEQTDDV
-218 TIAKRIVREHID
+218 CIAKRIVREHID

-240 SQKLECGEEIIRRAN
+240 SHKLGCGEETIRRAN
-255 ILIRT
+255 ILIRS
-260 LNPRPGAQFSDALA
+260 LNPRPGAQFSDAQA
-274 RYVVADVVTR
+274 RYVVADVITR

-289 WIASIHP
+289 WVASIHP

-308 ADALHRDRSGNG
+308 ADALQRDRSGNG
-320 ALSRHL
+320 AMTRHL

-407 SKLTN
+407 SRLTN
-412 DEDGTSCSSTAIRAL
+412 DEDGTTCSSTAIRAL
-427 IRELIAAENPTDP
+427 IRELIAAENPADP

-476 RRMSVPGSE
+476 RRMSVTGAEP
-485 NRRATPPRPIAALA
+485 RRSTPPRPIAALA
-499 QEQRSAKR
+499 SERRTAQRQ
-507 NAAQKR
+507 AARSQG
-513 KEEEAEHEQSEMPA
+513 AASNQSEA
-527 EPRIDE
+527 AS
-533 TQIDRRRERPGSAVV
+533 QSL
-548 TF
+548 